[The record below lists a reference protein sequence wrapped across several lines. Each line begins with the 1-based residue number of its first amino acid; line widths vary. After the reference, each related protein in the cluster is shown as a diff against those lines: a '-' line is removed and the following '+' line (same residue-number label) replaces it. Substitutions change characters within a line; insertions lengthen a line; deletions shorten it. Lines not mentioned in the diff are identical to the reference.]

1 MKGSLQSSKMIIGI
15 ASLVLSTSIF
25 AQTTAGSVL
34 DPVTGFL
41 VGTTNVVNGTLL
53 PTMKH
58 GPEYLISNKYNSDV
72 KVMDGLKTGQNVCSK
87 GNMKIDHNMYKG
99 DTITDLTTQRSGT
112 ITGIKHHGTMD
123 VMGDNG
129 KITRY
134 QYVTFKVKH

>member
-1 MKGSLQSSKMIIGI
+1 
-15 ASLVLSTSIF
+15 
-25 AQTTAGSVL
+25 
-34 DPVTGFL
+34 
-41 VGTTNVVNGTLL
+41 
-53 PTMKH
+53 
-58 GPEYLISNKYNSDV
+58 
-72 KVMDGLKTGQNVCSK
+72 MDGLKTGRKVCSK

-99 DTITDLTTQRSGT
+99 DKITDLTTQRSGM